1 MQHMTSEEYR
11 NFIVETVRTGKLA
24 TVCADGRPHVVPI
37 WYVLD
42 GDDLVFSTWHT
53 TLKAKN
59 IRRDARVAISIDEEK
74 PPYSFVMIEGQAA
87 LYDLSPEE
95 LLPWTTKIARRYMG
109 DDLAEQFGKR
119 NAVEGELLVRVK
131 VTKII
136 AHKNV
141 SD

>member
-1 MQHMTSEEYR
+1 MQNMSPEEYHS
-11 NFIVETVRTGKLA
+11 FIIDTVRTGKLA
-24 TVCADGRPHVVPI
+24 TVRADGRPHVVPV

-42 GDDLVFSTWHT
+42 GADFVFNTWHT
-53 TLKAKN
+53 TVKANN
-59 IRRDARVAISIDEEK
+59 IRRDARVAISIDEAT
-74 PPYSFVMIEGQAA
+74 PPYSFVMIEGIAE
-87 LYDLSPEE
+87 LSELTPEE
-95 LLPWTTKIARRYMG
+95 LLPWTTKIALRYMG

-136 AHKNV
+136 AVKNM